1 MNSPQRP
8 FFKGIPRFVA
18 ATDELEVSE
27 AAESVYRWWW
37 ECLRLSPV
45 LWFAAETGFPPKE
58 AEVAKVAEA
67 FGDLRSG
74 NFTKWWRETGR
85 KIFAESKRPS
95 RVTLLDLSQLNRHRF
110 SADKIYIEVPLTIRQ
125 QTIVRQ
131 FKGILAAR
139 HDGRELDLLKHSN
152 AEFKLYTKRYNNEL
166 HPLINEYWVLLY
178 RLLHPRIEIWRIGD
192 RLQVAPQHQIRDAY
206 GNIADP
212 DLYGRYR
219 PNRHL
224 NGLTSMTG
232 RYLYK
237 ARFALLNAERGSFP
251 NHTAVAVSERY
262 QPFGL
267 KHQTEF
273 RHATEDGKD
282 GSESAWKNWLRR
294 KYAAELRNE
303 VARRNHIKDKF
314 EMADGKVR
322 RRMDP
327 FIAGESDLLL

>member
-1 MNSPQRP
+1 M
-8 FFKGIPRFVA
+8 
-18 ATDELEVSE
+18 
-27 AAESVYRWWW
+27 
-37 ECLRLSPV
+37 
-45 LWFAAETGFPPKE
+45 
-58 AEVAKVAEA
+58 AKVAEA

-74 NFTKWWRETGR
+74 NFKKWWRETGT

-95 RVTLLDLSQLNRHRF
+95 KVVALDLSQLNRHRF
-110 SADKIYIEVPLTIRQ
+110 DTEKMYIEVPLSIRQ

-131 FKGILAAR
+131 FKGILVER
-139 HDGRELDLLKHSN
+139 HKGRALDLLKHSN
-152 AEFKLYTKRYNNEL
+152 AEFKLHTKRYDNEL
-166 HPLINEYWVLLY
+166 HPLKNEYWVLLY

-251 NHTAVAVSERY
+251 NHNAVEVSERY

-282 GSESAWKNWLRR
+282 GSESAWRNWLRR
-294 KYAAELRNE
+294 EYAADLKVE
-303 VARRNHIKDKF
+303 VARRNHVEPQLKII
-314 EMADGKVR
+314 DGLVR
-322 RRMDP
+322 RRIDP
-327 FIAGESDLLL
+327 FIAGTSDLLK

>member
-18 ATDELEVSE
+18 ATDDLEASE

-45 LWFAAETGFPPKE
+45 LWFAAETGFTPKE
-58 AEVAKVAEA
+58 AAVAKVAEA

-74 NFTKWWRETGR
+74 NFTKWWRATGR

-110 SADKIYIEVPLTIRQ
+110 GADKIYVEVPLTIRQ

-131 FKGILAAR
+131 FKDILAEA
-139 HDGRELDLLKHSN
+139 HEGRALNLAKHSN
-152 AEFKLYTKRYNNEL
+152 AEFKLHTKRYQL
-166 HPLINEYWVLLY
+166 HTLENEYWVLLY

-192 RLQVAPQHQIRDAY
+192 RLQVAPQHKVRDAY
-206 GNIADP
+206 GNIP
-212 DLYGRYR
+212 GSNQYGQRKPTR
-219 PNRHL
+219 QL

-237 ARFALLNAERGSFP
+237 ARFALLNAERGTFP
-251 NHTAVAVSERY
+251 NYTAVEVSERY

-294 KYAAELRNE
+294 EYAADLKVE
-303 VARRNHIKDKF
+303 VARRNHVEPQLKIT
-314 EMADGKVR
+314 DGLVR
-322 RRMDP
+322 RRIDP
-327 FIAGESDLLL
+327 FIAGTSDLLK